1 MKGPSQ
7 VDEIALSDMRVL
19 VTTVPTVPT
28 YFNAGH
34 RIAIGL
40 QASFLR
46 RLGASVDVRDM
57 AALTCTWRE
66 VAEVLTTG
74 EYDVV
79 SIVNDFDFLEGFG
92 RFVTYTRHLSPKTRI
107 VTSGRLSSV
116 MPNFFKKYD
125 IDGIIVSGDPEAG
138 VAGFVHWT
146 RGAARPPGVAMRD
159 PGGLWCDPEA
169 QGALLAPEDWAL
181 PDIADLPHQAYDQL
195 YGSDRHRFSGIPGR
209 RELVVPMARGCPM
222 GCYFCEIW
230 QREGL
235 RERRLSVE
243 RTIEYIDRSTRSAPC
258 EYVSFYAPTFTLNR
272 SWVYELCGSLR
283 ERPVRTPWK
292 CCTTVHHL
300 DQDLIMHMGQAG
312 CFRISVGQETL
323 EGAGLGL
330 LPRAKRSPD
339 KLLQVIDWSQ
349 QAGIELNVF
358 LVLGLP
364 GTSTAGA
371 ASTIELLERSGVRVR
386 PTLYSDYGRL
396 DADMT
401 ESEVAEILSR
411 HLLPSSADDDDTT
424 RADAAAW
431 YQLEFAE
438 YRNTRVM
445 EHIPRSD
452 RVE

>member
-7 VDEIALSDMRVL
+7 VDERPLSDMRVL
-19 VTTVPTVPT
+19 VATVPTVPT

-34 RIAIGL
+34 RIALGL
-40 QASFLR
+40 QASYLR
-46 RLGASVDVRDM
+46 RLGASVDVKDM

-66 VAEVLTTG
+66 VAELLTSG
-74 EYDVV
+74 AYDVI

-92 RFVTYTRHLSPKTRI
+92 RFVTYIRQLSPKTRI
-107 VTSGRLSSV
+107 VTSGRLSAL
-116 MPNFFKKYD
+116 MPNFFKKYN

-138 VAGFVHWT
+138 VAGFASWT
-146 RGAARPPGVAMRD
+146 RGAVRPAGVAMRD
-159 PGGLWCDPEA
+159 PGGLWCDPGE
-169 QGALLAPEDWAL
+169 QGVLLAPDEWVL
-181 PDIADLPHQAYDQL
+181 PDIGDLPHDAYDRL
-195 YGSDRHRFSGIPGR
+195 YGSDRHRFSGIPER

-222 GCYFCEIW
+222 RCYFCEIW
-230 QREGL
+230 PREGL

-243 RTIEYIDRSTRSAPC
+243 RTVEYIDVSLRSAPC

-272 SWVYELCGSLR
+272 SWVCELCGSLR
-283 ERPVRTPWK
+283 DRPVRTPWK

-300 DQDLIMHMGQAG
+300 DQDLMTQMGQAG

-323 EGAGLGL
+323 EGAGLEL

-364 GTSTAGA
+364 GTSIAGA
-371 ASTIELLERSGVRVR
+371 ARTIEFLEGKGVRVR
-386 PTLYSDYGRL
+386 PTLYSDYSRL
-396 DADMT
+396 NADMT
-401 ESEVAEILSR
+401 ESEVAETLSR
-411 HLLPSSADDDDTT
+411 HLLPSSADDDDTA
-424 RADAAAW
+424 RADSAAW

-438 YRNTRVM
+438 YHNTRVM
-445 EHIPRSD
+445 ERIPRSTL
-452 RVE
+452 